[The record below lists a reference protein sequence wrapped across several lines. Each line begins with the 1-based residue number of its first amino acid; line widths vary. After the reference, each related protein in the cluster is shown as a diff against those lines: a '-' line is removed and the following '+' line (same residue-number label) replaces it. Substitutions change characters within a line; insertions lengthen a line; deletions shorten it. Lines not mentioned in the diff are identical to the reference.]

1 MSEKTFSKLI
11 IADLRLWVHL
21 GCGEEEKLHPQMVSI
36 DIEVIFKNPPKAV
49 TTDYLED
56 TICYAQLVQ
65 KVKEVC
71 AGGRFNL
78 IERLVGDIHA
88 AIQSHTASH
97 KHLVESINVTVCK
110 VSPPV
115 PDVHG
120 GVFFTI
126 AKP

>member
-21 GCGEEEKLHPQMVSI
+21 GWGEEEKLYPQMVSI
-36 DIEVIFKNPPKAV
+36 DIEVIFKNPPKAI

-65 KVKEVC
+65 KVREVC

-78 IERLVGDIHA
+78 IERLVGDIHDA
-88 AIQSHTASH
+88 LPHLFNIGLRCSITKTPSTFSSFLSSTAF
-97 KHLVESINVTVCK
+97 VY
-110 VSPPV
+110 
-115 PDVHG
+115 
-120 GVFFTI
+120 
-126 AKP
+126 